1 MDLICVG
8 DVMLDVRVDAGEL
21 ARGGDVHGRVGLQ
34 PGGTSANA
42 AVWAA
47 ASGATARVH
56 GRVGAD
62 LVGDGSSHGARG
74 PGCRGSARRATR
86 AHPPGRCS
94 SCSRRGSVRWW
105 PTGERTRGSSPA
117 DLPAELEAGAV
128 LVSGYL
134 LLQDGAR
141 EAGVEAIRRSRAAWV
156 AVEAASWPLVEAV
169 GPRDSTTSPSGATVV
184 LANEREAAVADLGRT
199 RRRGA
204 RARRALPGGVRSNEE
219 PPEPCW
225 CWTERSTRRCRRAV
239 EERDPTGAGDA
250 FDGVL
255 ARVARARD
263 RAGGGAA
270 GGMSRRSERGGERI
284 GVAGGAA

>member
-47 ASGATARVH
+47 ASGASTRVH

-62 LVGDGSSHGARG
+62 LVGRLLRTELEVRG
-74 PGCRGSARRATR
+74 VEAALVDDPDTPSGTMLVVFEA
-86 AHPPGRCS
+86 
-94 SCSRRGSVRWW
+94 
-105 PTGERTRGSSPA
+105 GERSMVADRGANARLVPP
-117 DLPAELEAGAV
+117 DLPPTLEAGAV

-134 LLQDGAR
+134 LLQEGAR
-141 EAGVEAIRRSRAAWV
+141 EAGRVAIRRSRAEWIG
-156 AVEAASWPLVEAV
+156 VETASWPLVEAV
-169 GPRDSTTSPSGATVV
+169 GRDGFDELAAGATVV
-184 LANEREAAVADLGRT
+184 LANEREARSLTGLEPVAAARVLGERYRAASVKKGAGGAVLVLDGEMYEA
-199 RRRGA
+199 
-204 RARRALPGGVRSNEE
+204 V
-219 PPEPCW
+219 PE
-225 CWTERSTRRCRRAV
+225 AV

-255 ARVARARD
+255 LASLARGAEPGEALQLAC
-263 RAGGGAA
+263 RAGASVAA
-270 GGMSRRSERGGERI
+270 SAS
-284 GVAGGAA
+284 VWPAVPS

>member
-62 LVGDGSSHGARG
+62 VVGRLLRTELEVRGVEAALVEDPDAPSGTMLVVFEA
-74 PGCRGSARRATR
+74 
-86 AHPPGRCS
+86 
-94 SCSRRGSVRWW
+94 
-105 PTGERTRGSSPA
+105 GERSMVADRGANARLEPS
-117 DLPAELEAGAV
+117 DLPAGLEAGAV

-134 LLQDGAR
+134 LLQEGAR
-141 EAGVEAIRRSRAAWV
+141 AAGLEAIRRSRAEWIG
-156 AVEAASWPLVEAV
+156 VEAASWPLVESV
-169 GPRDSTTSPSGATVV
+169 GRDGFDELASGATVV
-184 LANEREAAVADLGRT
+184 LANQHEAEALTSMEPLLAARALGERYRT
-199 RRRGA
+199 ACVKRGA
-204 RARRALPGGVRSNEE
+204 AGAVMVLDGRLYEAVPGV
-219 PPEPCW
+219 
-225 CWTERSTRRCRRAV
+225 V

-255 ARVARARD
+255 LASLARGVEPEEALDHACRAGARVAAS
-263 RAGGGAA
+263 ASVWPAVTA
-270 GGMSRRSERGGERI
+270 
-284 GVAGGAA
+284 

>member
-47 ASGATARVH
+47 ASGATSRVH

-62 LVGDGSSHGARG
+62 LVGRLLRTELEVRGVEAALVEDPDAPSGTMLVVFEAGDRSMVADRGAN
-74 PGCRGSARRATR
+74 ARL
-86 AHPPGRCS
+86 
-94 SCSRRGSVRWW
+94 V
-105 PTGERTRGSSPA
+105 PA
-117 DLPAELEAGAV
+117 DLPPALESGAV

-134 LLQDGAR
+134 LLQGGTR
-141 EAGVEAIRRSRAAWV
+141 EAGREAIRRSRAQWIG
-156 AVEAASWPLVEAV
+156 VEAASWPLVEAV
-169 GPRDSTTSPSGATVV
+169 GPEGFDELASGATVI
-184 LANEREAAVADLGRT
+184 LANEREARSLTSLEPVAAARALGERY
-199 RRRGA
+199 RAACVKRGA
-204 RARRALPGGVRSNEE
+204 DGAVLVSDGRMFEAASE
-219 PPEPCW
+219 
-225 CWTERSTRRCRRAV
+225 AV

-255 ARVARARD
+255 LASLARGTEPEEALQEAC
-263 RAGGGAA
+263 RAGA
-270 GGMSRRSERGGERI
+270 
-284 GVAGGAA
+284 GVAASASVWPAVPS